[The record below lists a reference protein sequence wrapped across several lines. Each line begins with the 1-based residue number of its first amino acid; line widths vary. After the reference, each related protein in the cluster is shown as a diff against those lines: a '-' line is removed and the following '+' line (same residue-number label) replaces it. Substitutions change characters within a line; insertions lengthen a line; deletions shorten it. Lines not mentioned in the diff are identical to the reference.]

1 MLILTRRVGE
11 TLRIGDEV
19 KITVCGL
26 NFNSTRFGIEAPDD
40 IAVHREEIYQRLQQQ
55 RQDLSEL
62 DESKTFEGAIVTLV
76 TERRFG
82 FVRMEEL
89 KHDVFFHADEVVTGN
104 GYNGLRPGDLV
115 EFELRVASKGY
126 QAKSV
131 RLKQF

>member
-11 TLRIGDEV
+11 TLRIGDDV

-40 IAVHREEIYQRLQQQ
+40 IAVHREEVYQRLQQQ

-76 TERRFG
+76 TERSFG
-82 FVRMEEL
+82 FIRMDEL
-89 KHDVFFHADEVVTGN
+89 AHDVFFHADEIATDSNYG
-104 GYNGLRPGDLV
+104 GLRPGEVV

-126 QAKSV
+126 QAKFV